1 MAKIQVILLED
12 VAGQGRK
19 GEIVTVS
26 DGYARNFLFNNKK
39 GVLATPEELQKIEN
53 RKKKEAKK
61 QEEERNKSLELKNYR
76 NYDELSMNFASGT
89 NLLYG
94 DNAQGKTNILES
106 IYLSATTK
114 SHRGNKDRELIKFEE
129 NEAHIRIHFEKQG
142 IDHQL
147 DMHLKK

>member
-1 MAKIQVILLED
+1 MII
-12 VAGQGRK
+12 
-19 GEIVTVS
+19 
-26 DGYARNFLFNNKK
+26 
-39 GVLATPEELQKIEN
+39 
-53 RKKKEAKK
+53 
-61 QEEERNKSLELKNYR
+61 KSLELKNYR

-147 DMHLKK
+147 DMHLKKNKAKGVAKDKEQQVPIVYLFHKHDVVPNDQKNNMGYLVMN